1 MNDFNEAIRRA
12 SERALEPPDSPEVKC
27 GVCNA
32 RDVCSSVYSRL
43 MDLDYPHDLAFL
55 AAEEAVHAVIE
66 AIGQRRCRDHRA
78 D

>member
-12 SERALEPPDSPEVKC
+12 SEKALEPPDEPEVKC
-27 GVCNA
+27 GVCHA
-32 RDVCSSVYSRL
+32 VTACAAIYSNL
-43 MDLDYPHDLAFL
+43 MDLGYPHDVASNAL
-55 AAEEAVHAVIE
+55 EEAVYAVIE